1 MHSGEFVIQMLVNVG
16 EVQEMTLHSE
26 SSMFHIWT
34 ATSPPMVLI
43 CTSTVG
49 FADSLRVQINKALNS
64 LYFRNSFAVCPL
76 CRVGS
81 VSGTRQRYDFVR

>member
-49 FADSLRVQINKALNS
+49 FADSPRV
-64 LYFRNSFAVCPL
+64 
-76 CRVGS
+76 
-81 VSGTRQRYDFVR
+81 